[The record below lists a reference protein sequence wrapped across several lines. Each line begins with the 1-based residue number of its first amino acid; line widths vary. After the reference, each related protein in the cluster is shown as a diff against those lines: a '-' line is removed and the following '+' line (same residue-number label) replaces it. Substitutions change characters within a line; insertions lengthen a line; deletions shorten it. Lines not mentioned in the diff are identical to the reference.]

1 MSNLDLAFD
10 APLAEEDVVRIE
22 VPISV
27 EQAMT
32 SEDKWD
38 PEGWQTFLAWFKE
51 NMLNDREEAGVD
63 AKARQ
68 SGVGI
73 SSTDFNRVVYNLLDS
88 KKGIPSIT
96 AWWEDNRPDSSEQ
109 FESENHVVF
118 VSDIL
123 EFAWHL
129 MPLSNGTSIGV
140 NYSVSVQPKEWEC
153 PSSSGHDACIYT
165 TGNIIQKDS
174 PHSLLGEG
182 LLFNLAASIRIT
194 DESSSFQHRGYHSG
208 HPDNSDLS
216 PEDIVDVFST
226 PPDRIPLTEMTDLN
240 CRPRGTN
247 TPCLPSFWLHEGHG
261 YAGSL
266 QLHDETSIRAK
277 EIRDYFAN
285 TEGTT
290 DMAWLC
296 SCHSVETA
304 SGSQMF
310 DSENPK
316 VRTLLGHLGMGDES
330 ASVVA
335 FEHMVMGDIMNGH
348 SIGNAVYRARR
359 AMRPG
364 CSSSSYVLLGDPRI
378 ILCPKRQ

>member
-1 MSNLDLAFD
+1 MGNLGLAFA

-38 PEGWQTFLAWFKE
+38 PEGWQTFLAWFKD

-68 SGVGI
+68 SRVGI
-73 SSTDFNRVVYNLLDS
+73 SFTDFNRVVYRLLGS

-96 AWWEDNRPDSSEQ
+96 AWWEDNRPDPSEQ

-118 VSDIL
+118 VSDISG
-123 EFAWHL
+123 FAWHL

-140 NYSVSVQPKEWEC
+140 NYSVSVQPREWEC
-153 PSSSGHDACIYT
+153 PSLSGHDACIYT
-165 TGNIIQKDS
+165 TGNIKQKDS
-174 PHSLLGEG
+174 EYSLLGDG
-182 LLFNLAASIRIT
+182 TLFNLATATRNTSEKNAFRHRGIASIGPENTAEEEIPVI
-194 DESSSFQHRGYHSG
+194 FHSIINERV
-208 HPDNSDLS
+208 PLS
-216 PEDIVDVFST
+216 Q
-226 PPDRIPLTEMTDLN
+226 MTDLN
-240 CRPRGTN
+240 CRIHGSNST
-247 TPCLPSFWLHEGHG
+247 CLPSFWLHEGHG

-266 QLHDETSIRAK
+266 QLHDETNIRAK
-277 EIRDYFAN
+277 QIGDYFAN

-296 SCHSVETA
+296 SCHSVETVTE
-304 SGSQMF
+304 SHMF
-310 DSENPK
+310 VPENPK
-316 VRTLLGHLGMGDES
+316 VRAFLGHLGMGDES

-359 AMRPG
+359 AMRPE
-364 CSSSSYVLLGDPRI
+364 CSSGSYVLMGDPRI